1 VKSAAREDGRSSM
14 SANSP
19 LHASRAGG
27 MAGLFVEGATMG
39 HLAWGL
45 RCAAGDKISIS
56 FANGAIGADN
66 MGSVDVTLY
75 TPESGP

>member
-1 VKSAAREDGRSSM
+1 
-14 SANSP
+14 
-19 LHASRAGG
+19 